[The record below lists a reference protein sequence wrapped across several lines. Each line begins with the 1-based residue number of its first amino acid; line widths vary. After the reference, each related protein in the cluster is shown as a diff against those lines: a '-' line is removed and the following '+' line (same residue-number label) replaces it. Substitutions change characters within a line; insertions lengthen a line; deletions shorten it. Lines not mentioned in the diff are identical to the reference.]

1 MSNANIF
8 SLVEEYLN
16 ICSRH
21 QEIVRERELIIAD
34 FHYNTSIVLIEYLRQ
49 LPLSSLREQT
59 NPSTSTPSTRVPAP
73 NSARPTPPLSR
84 RNRETNLYDSIL
96 NRRRSIYSTPPTT
109 TRNRT
114 SNNTYRRSTTTP
126 SWSNYVRSGY
136 NSSASSVFDQPPNTT
151 RNRYSAF
158 PSNSTTSSLP
168 TQTSTSGTQTATSSP
183 TQTSTSGTQTST
195 SSPTQ
200 TSTSGTQTPTSLST
214 QTPTPPSTQTPTL
227 PSTQIP
233 TSTTTDEHNQTSQPP
248 VNLSEADTSSDTS
261 NDPQTDYPLT
271 FPPRETGNNDSLH
284 INTDISAHNNLD
296 EETLPSQV
304 LVHSPPPNTEISN
317 SDTTIN
323 IRNTRNSIMTRPV
336 VNTYASNSDLGYAS
350 NRDSDLGITIADMG
364 LGRRRTTN
372 VRTFISSFESPVRI
386 RPSRSQ
392 INNATSLIRLSDV
405 TTDISGNT
413 TQTRC
418 PIDLIDFTED
428 DSIMR
433 IDHCG
438 HLFRESNLRIHFRNN
453 TRCPLCRFDIRDHN
467 NV

>member
-59 NPSTSTPSTRVPAP
+59 NPSTRTSSTRVPAP

-168 TQTSTSGTQTATSSP
+168 A
-183 TQTSTSGTQTST
+183 
-195 SSPTQ
+195 Q

-227 PSTQIP
+227 PSTQTP

-248 VNLSEADTSSDTS
+248 VNLSEADTSPDTS

-323 IRNTRNSIMTRPV
+323 IRNTRNSIMTRQV
-336 VNTYASNSDLGYAS
+336 ANTYAS

>member
-168 TQTSTSGTQTATSSP
+168 A
-183 TQTSTSGTQTST
+183 
-195 SSPTQ
+195 Q

-227 PSTQIP
+227 PSTQTP

-248 VNLSEADTSSDTS
+248 VNLSEADTSPDTS

-336 VNTYASNSDLGYAS
+336 VNTSASNNDLGHAS

>member
-59 NPSTSTPSTRVPAP
+59 NPSTTTPSTRVPAS

-96 NRRRSIYSTPPTT
+96 NRRRSIYSTT

-168 TQTSTSGTQTATSSP
+168 TQTSTSGTQTPTSSL

-214 QTPTPPSTQTPTL
+214 QTPTS
-227 PSTQIP
+227 S
-233 TSTTTDEHNQTSQPP
+233 TTDEHNQTSQPP

-317 SDTTIN
+317 SDTTRN
-323 IRNTRNSIMTRPV
+323 TRNTRNSIMTRPV
-336 VNTYASNSDLGYAS
+336 VNSYAGNRNT

-386 RPSRSQ
+386 CPSRSQ
-392 INNATSLIRLSDV
+392 INNATSLIRLSDA

-433 IDHCG
+433 IDHCS

>member
-168 TQTSTSGTQTATSSP
+168 TQTSTSGTQTATSSL

-200 TSTSGTQTPTSLST
+200 TSTSGTQTSTSSPT

-227 PSTQIP
+227 PSTQTP

-248 VNLSEADTSSDTS
+248 VNLSEADTSPDTS

-323 IRNTRNSIMTRPV
+323 IRNTRNSIMTRQV
-336 VNTYASNSDLGYAS
+336 ANTYAS

>member
-59 NPSTSTPSTRVPAP
+59 NPSTSTPSTRVPAS

-96 NRRRSIYSTPPTT
+96 NRRRSIYSTPPNT

-168 TQTSTSGTQTATSSP
+168 AQTSTSGTQTSTSSP

-214 QTPTPPSTQTPTL
+214 QT
-227 PSTQIP
+227 P

-323 IRNTRNSIMTRPV
+323 MRNTRNSIMTRPV
-336 VNTYASNSDLGYAS
+336 VNSYASNSDLGYAS

>member
-168 TQTSTSGTQTATSSP
+168 AQTSTSGTQTSTSSP

-214 QTPTPPSTQTPTL
+214 QTPT
-227 PSTQIP
+227 
-233 TSTTTDEHNQTSQPP
+233 STTTDEHNQTSQPP
-248 VNLSEADTSSDTS
+248 VNLSEADTSPDTS

>member
-1 MSNANIF
+1 M
-8 SLVEEYLN
+8 
-16 ICSRH
+16 
-21 QEIVRERELIIAD
+21 
-34 FHYNTSIVLIEYLRQ
+34 
-49 LPLSSLREQT
+49 
-59 NPSTSTPSTRVPAP
+59 
-73 NSARPTPPLSR
+73 
-84 RNRETNLYDSIL
+84 
-96 NRRRSIYSTPPTT
+96 
-109 TRNRT
+109 
-114 SNNTYRRSTTTP
+114 
-126 SWSNYVRSGY
+126 
-136 NSSASSVFDQPPNTT
+136 
-151 RNRYSAF
+151 
-158 PSNSTTSSLP
+158 
-168 TQTSTSGTQTATSSP
+168 
-183 TQTSTSGTQTST
+183 
-195 SSPTQ
+195 
-200 TSTSGTQTPTSLST
+200 
-214 QTPTPPSTQTPTL
+214 
-227 PSTQIP
+227 
-233 TSTTTDEHNQTSQPP
+233 
-248 VNLSEADTSSDTS
+248 
-261 NDPQTDYPLT
+261 
-271 FPPRETGNNDSLH
+271 
-284 INTDISAHNNLD
+284 D

-433 IDHCG
+433 INHCG

>member
-59 NPSTSTPSTRVPAP
+59 NPSTSTPSTRVPAS

-96 NRRRSIYSTPPTT
+96 NRRRSIYSTPLNT

-168 TQTSTSGTQTATSSP
+168 TQTSTSGTQTSTSTSLP
-183 TQTSTSGTQTST
+183 RQTSTSGTQTST
-195 SSPTQ
+195 SLPTQ

-214 QTPTPPSTQTPTL
+214 QTPTTQSSQTPTPPSTQT
-227 PSTQIP
+227 S
-233 TSTTTDEHNQTSQPP
+233 TTDEHNQTSQPP

-336 VNTYASNSDLGYAS
+336 VNTYAGNRNT
-350 NRDSDLGITIADMG
+350 NRDSDLGITIDDMG

>member
-59 NPSTSTPSTRVPAP
+59 NPSTSTPSTRVPAS

-168 TQTSTSGTQTATSSP
+168 AQTSTSGTQTSTSSP

-214 QTPTPPSTQTPTL
+214 QT
-227 PSTQIP
+227 P

-323 IRNTRNSIMTRPV
+323 MRNTRNSIMTRPV
-336 VNTYASNSDLGYAS
+336 VNSYASNSDLGYAS

>member
-114 SNNTYRRSTTTP
+114 SNNTYRSTATP

-248 VNLSEADTSSDTS
+248 VNLSEADTSPDTS

>member
-168 TQTSTSGTQTATSSP
+168 TQTSTSGTQTATSSL

-200 TSTSGTQTPTSLST
+200 TSTSGTQTATSSPT

-227 PSTQIP
+227 PSTQTP

-248 VNLSEADTSSDTS
+248 VNLSEADTSPDTS

-317 SDTTIN
+317 SDTT
-323 IRNTRNSIMTRPV
+323 RNTRNTRNTTMTRPV
-336 VNTYASNSDLGYAS
+336 ANSYAGNRNT

-392 INNATSLIRLSDV
+392 INNATSLIRLSDA

>member
-59 NPSTSTPSTRVPAP
+59 NPSTSTPSTRVPAS

-214 QTPTPPSTQTPTL
+214 QTPT
-227 PSTQIP
+227 
-233 TSTTTDEHNQTSQPP
+233 STTTDEHNQTSQPP
-248 VNLSEADTSSDTS
+248 VNLSEADTSPDTS